1 MSKDRM
7 LATYHLERFQRKDLW
22 ANLGHYPVILLY
34 RMINTANNVT
44 QQIGRT
50 RRVSNTY
57 PLRDVNLEPKLIG
70 FLSRSGT
77 NKTSVGDKKYEK
89 IDIFADNNVFS
100 VANI

>member
-1 MSKDRM
+1 MS
-7 LATYHLERFQRKDLW
+7 LST
-22 ANLGHYPVILLY
+22 LGEPV
-34 RMINTANNVT
+34 
-44 QQIGRT
+44 GFRT
-50 RRVSNTY
+50 TY